1 MLVAPDS
8 NYATYFTI
16 TALSESQ
23 AMFLYY
29 DGGGSDQLNAVVL
42 NTTVAS
48 NGGLSLNLAG
58 MPTAYVGSKLG
69 INLLRATTLD
79 SGDVVVAYGDAT
91 NNNGITCTL
100 VNYDNSTGVILFT
113 SNLQITTGSTVSTD
127 PNNFPYVT
135 SLSIATIGG
144 GSQVVVMFV
153 DLGLDGAIV
162 AAVVDVSNAH
172 AHAQPQNCLL
182 FNKISHHL
190 FFYYLCLVLQSVSSL
205 LIRASP
211 NYIMNKG
218 TAAMNTKFSFLSLAV
233 SKRSHYASQVAIL
246 SSVTDTSCAT
256 PSV

>member
-1 MLVAPDS
+1 
-8 NYATYFTI
+8 
-16 TALSESQ
+16 
-23 AMFLYY
+23 MFLYY

-172 AHAQPQNCLL
+172 THAQPQNCLL
-182 FNKISHHL
+182 FIKCQLITHHL
-190 FFYYLCLVLQSVSSL
+190 FFDYLYLVLQTVSSL